1 MSQPFQAS
9 KFDVYYVAALSGLC
23 ANSQLI
29 HDLRSKE
36 PPIDVTK
43 EIVAIALQIAA
54 ASIAAEVKPT

>member
-1 MSQPFQAS
+1 MSEPFQAS
-9 KFDVYYVAALSGLC
+9 KFDFFFAAALSGLC

-43 EIVAIALQIAA
+43 EIVAIALQLAA
-54 ASIAAEVKPT
+54 TSIASEVKPA